1 MDEQQL
7 AVAEIRSVGEN
18 TFTAAFEVPAAFTAC
33 PGQFISV
40 SMADNDSSESS
51 FYTISSPH
59 ADGTVEIV
67 FDAGPDSELG
77 RHLADS
83 DPGTTVSVAGPIGE
97 TYYEGDRS
105 VVVLAGGPGIGAA
118 IGIGERALA
127 EDHNVA
133 VVYDGTPAC
142 EPQLQ
147 KLSTGGAHV
156 DIVKDE
162 DRLAEAVSKAL
173 ETVDGSVMIYGYDEF
188 VERAT
193 DALAATGED
202 PEAASTSNYG

>member
-133 VVYDGTPAC
+133 IVYDGTPAC

>member
-7 AVAEIRSVGEN
+7 TVAEIRSVGEN
-18 TFTAAFEVPAAFTAC
+18 TFTAAFEVPAAFTAY
-33 PGQFISV
+33 PGQLISV
-40 SMADNDSSESS
+40 SMADSDSSESS
-51 FYTISSPH
+51 FYTISSPG

-83 DPGTTVSVAGPIGE
+83 DPGTTVSVAGPTGE
-97 TYYEGDRS
+97 TYYKGEQS
-105 VVVLAGGPGIGAA
+105 VVALAGGPGLGAA

-127 EDHNVA
+127 EGHDVA
-133 VVYDGTPAC
+133 IVYEGTPVC

-147 KLSTGGAHV
+147 ELSTGGAHV
-156 DIVKDE
+156 DIVEGE

-188 VERAT
+188 IERAT
-193 DALAATGED
+193 DALTAAGED
-202 PEAASTSNYG
+202 PKAASMSNYG